1 MSLHVVGDLP
11 MPPSLDRRFLE
22 ERLLPA
28 MRGLIR
34 LGYFGLE
41 LEGVEHLPRDGR
53 AVFAPNHAG
62 WFPLDAF
69 FLGLAARETLGPDSA
84 PFFAA
89 HDAATSAPLL
99 GPFLRRLGAL
109 PASWFRRPERLPP
122 QVRTAVIFPEG
133 VEGNTKPFWEAYRMR
148 PWKRGFVR
156 VAGALGAPIVPVAIL
171 GGEECLPVAWTV
183 RFLEPLIGSIVG
195 LPLSVVPL
203 PTRWRVVFHAPVDV
217 TARGRAALVDAEYSA
232 HIARSIRA
240 TVQATL
246 DREARDRTAAQVAS
260 LVALARGAAPG
271 PAPSGTAQEPA
282 HGGRLVAIGERVA
295 RAVAAHRQR
304 AVPTP

>member
-1 MSLHVVGDLP
+1 
-11 MPPSLDRRFLE
+11 
-22 ERLLPA
+22 
-28 MRGLIR
+28 
-34 LGYFGLE
+34 
-41 LEGVEHLPRDGR
+41 
-53 AVFAPNHAG
+53 
-62 WFPLDAF
+62 
-69 FLGLAARETLGPDSA
+69 
-84 PFFAA
+84 
-89 HDAATSAPLL
+89 
-99 GPFLRRLGAL
+99 
-109 PASWFRRPERLPP
+109 
-122 QVRTAVIFPEG
+122 
-133 VEGNTKPFWEAYRMR
+133 
-148 PWKRGFVR
+148 
-156 VAGALGAPIVPVAIL
+156 
-171 GGEECLPVAWTV
+171 
-183 RFLEPLIGSIVG
+183 VG

-232 HIARSIRA
+232 HIARSVRA

>member
-1 MSLHVVGDLP
+1 
-11 MPPSLDRRFLE
+11 
-22 ERLLPA
+22 

-69 FLGLAARETLGPDSA
+69 FLGLAAREALGPQSA

-89 HDAATSAPLL
+89 HDVATSAPLL
-99 GPFLRRLGAL
+99 GPLLRRLGAL
-109 PASWFRRPERLPP
+109 PASWFRRPERLPAEI
-122 QVRTAVIFPEG
+122 RTTVIFPEG
-133 VEGNTKPFWEAYRMR
+133 VEGNCKPFWEAYRMR

-183 RFLEPLIGSIVG
+183 RILEPLIGSIFG

-203 PTRWRVVFHAPVDV
+203 PTRWRVVFHEPVDA
-217 TARGRAALVDAEYSA
+217 TARGRAALVDADYSA
-232 HIARSIRA
+232 RLARTVQA

-246 DREARDRTAAQVAS
+246 DREARERPMAQIAS
-260 LVALARGAAPG
+260 LVALARGAAPSG
-271 PAPSGTAQEPA
+271 PASSAAATEPAPSG
-282 HGGRLVAIGERVA
+282 RLAAIGARVA
-295 RAVAAHRQR
+295 RAVAARRQR
-304 AVPTP
+304 AL